1 MSSISS
7 LEILP
12 LTLLRPIPASNLLRC
27 LKLKLT
33 SKMFFKKKHLEGK
46 VASITLEGKVAQTF
60 VVDPNCTSIPFTIK
74 V

>member
-12 LTLLRPIPASNLLRC
+12 LTLLRPIPASSLLRC

-33 SKMFFKKKHLEGK
+33 SKMLFEETHE
-46 VASITLEGKVAQTF
+46 THEGKVAQTF
-60 VVDPNCTSIPFTIK
+60 IIDTNCPYISLTIK